1 MGVRK
6 GAYERSHSRTSG
18 VLIINEDQTTTVKS
32 RDRLK
37 VCHCSGHPTYLP
49 AIDEGG
55 HHLFACKRC
64 NGRMLVHVV
73 REMRD
78 VLVDARRAGLDPWVT
93 VGGILTSTV
102 EDSSHKAAIV
112 AALMLAVMELSGDE
126 DATTDDLNACSNV
139 VKFLKSRDRWY

>member
-1 MGVRK
+1 
-6 GAYERSHSRTSG
+6 
-18 VLIINEDQTTTVKS
+18 
-32 RDRLK
+32 
-37 VCHCSGHPTYLP
+37 
-49 AIDEGG
+49 
-55 HHLFACKRC
+55 
-64 NGRMLVHVV
+64 MLVHVV

-102 EDSSHKAAIV
+102 EDRSHKAAIV

-126 DATTDDLNACSNV
+126 DAATDELDACSDV

>member
-1 MGVRK
+1 MKIKPIYWPCHNGIL
-6 GAYERSHSRTSG
+6 T
-18 VLIINEDQTTTVKS
+18 S

-49 AIDEGG
+49 TVDEGG

-78 VLVDARRAGLDPWVT
+78 VLVVARRAGLDPGVT

-102 EDSSHKAAIV
+102 EDRSHKAAIV
-112 AALMLAVMELSGDE
+112 AALMLAVMELSEDE
-126 DATTDDLNACSNV
+126 NATTDELDACSNV
-139 VKFLKSRDRWY
+139 VKFLRGNWY

>member
-1 MGVRK
+1 MKITPIYWPCHNG
-6 GAYERSHSRTSG
+6 
-18 VLIINEDQTTTVKS
+18 IVKS

-37 VCHCSGHPTYLP
+37 VCHCPGHPTYLP
-49 AIDEGG
+49 AVDEGG

-102 EDSSHKAAIV
+102 EDRSHKAAIV
-112 AALMLAVMELSGDE
+112 AALMLAVMELSEDE
-126 DATTDDLNACSNV
+126 NATTDELDACSNV
-139 VKFLKSRDRWY
+139 VKFLRGNWY